1 MRFAPSASPCS
12 PCTTLVKL
20 YARSLDR
27 RSFLFECAC
36 AHQICSTDPHEAN
49 GGGIGPHWSEETG
62 RERLLEMAG
71 RMVGGGQQGLVEK
84 LLAAC

>member
-1 MRFAPSASPCS
+1 MSAAALEAALGQAKDGA
-12 PCTTLVKL
+12 LVFSEAL
-20 YARSLDR
+20 TVRERARLGR
-27 RSFLFECAC
+27 AAALG
-36 AHQICSTDPHEAN
+36 TAN
-49 GGGIGPHWSEETG
+49 GGGIGPHCWSEETG